1 MHACMLMHV
10 CECMS
15 LLRCSEYVPEI
26 QAKYAD
32 TMVAGWK

>member
-1 MHACMLMHV
+1 LVALFFTF
-10 CECMS
+10 
-15 LLRCSEYVPEI
+15 CSEYVPEI